1 MQLQRDRRLAVILFS
16 RWQNIS
22 MLRHIDCIEHRIE
35 FSTKDG
41 IVKPTDK
48 TFKPF
53 QRKLG
58 CEITDGYA

>member
-1 MQLQRDRRLAVILFS
+1 
-16 RWQNIS
+16 
-22 MLRHIDCIEHRIE
+22 MLRYIDCIEHRIE

-48 TFKPF
+48 TFKSI